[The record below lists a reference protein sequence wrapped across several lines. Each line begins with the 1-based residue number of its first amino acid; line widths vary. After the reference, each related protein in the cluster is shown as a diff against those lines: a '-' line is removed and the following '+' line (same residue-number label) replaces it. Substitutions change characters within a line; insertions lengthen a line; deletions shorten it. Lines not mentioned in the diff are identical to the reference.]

1 LGFDRLLATTS
12 TMQAAAVAFYPTHG
26 YREVDR
32 STVGDYRLVHF
43 EKRLDGGG

>member
-1 LGFDRLLATTS
+1 
-12 TMQAAAVAFYPTHG
+12 MQAAAIAFYSARG

-43 EKRLDGGG
+43 EKRLDRN